1 MQLLELRE
9 YCERRGWQITR
20 EYVDL
25 RISGT
30 RQKRPELDQ
39 LMSDAH
45 RRRFDAVIVWKFDR
59 FARSVSHLL
68 RALETFHA
76 LEIQFVS
83 LSESLDT
90 STPAGKMVFTVL
102 GAVAELER
110 NLIAERVR
118 AGLRNAR
125 SKGKTLGRP
134 GITLDAARIGPL
146 RAQGLSWAKIAKQ
159 LGVGEG
165 TVRRLAPSS
174 AKKPVG
180 SAPATP
186 YPPATSRSFPDPPKT
201 HVSRAVKTSGLVV
214 VPRLVFP
221 CADVVPKK

>member
-9 YCERRGWQITR
+9 YCEQRGWQIAG
-20 EYVDL
+20 EYVDMG
-25 RISGT
+25 ISGT
-30 RQKRPELDQ
+30 KEKRPKLDQ

-68 RALETFHA
+68 RALETFQA
-76 LEIQFVS
+76 LGIHFVS
-83 LSESLDT
+83 LCESLDT

-110 NLIAERVR
+110 SLIAERVR

-134 GITLDAARIGPL
+134 RITLDAARIGPL
-146 RAQGLSWAKIAKQ
+146 RAQGLSWAKIAEQ
-159 LGVGEG
+159 LG
-165 TVRRLAPSS
+165 
-174 AKKPVG
+174 
-180 SAPATP
+180 TP
-186 YPPATSRSFPDPPKT
+186 YRK
-201 HVSRAVKTSGLVV
+201 
-214 VPRLVFP
+214 VFP
-221 CADVVPKK
+221 AGCLGQWQ